1 MKTNSKR
8 LAIDIRKNIY
18 DKLVQQAELNNQN
31 ITKYVEL
38 LITKKEKFNP
48 KIIQTIESSNNI
60 LTQHI
65 KTYKSLNSAISNLN
79 QLMYFLNINELFTRE
94 EILDILQLVK
104 TCVIE
109 NKQVT
114 QSIIEIIKPFTKNSK
129 QPKKCKSNT
138 DDANKQNEIKDIL

>member
-79 QLMYFLNINELFTRE
+79 QLMYFLNTNELFTRE

-114 QSIIEIIKPFTKNSK
+114 QSIIETIKPFTKNSK

-138 DDANKQNEIKDIL
+138 DDVNQQNEIKDIL